1 MKRDVSFMNEDI
13 LRNIGTIARAL
24 DSISNIEFKKIQLEK
39 GQYLYLSRIFENP
52 GITQREISEL
62 LCVDK
67 TTTNR
72 AITRLIEKKLVIK
85 KDDPSNQKNKLLFA
99 TLTGEKLYTTL
110 RKESDYSTK
119 IALTGLS
126 VTEAEEL
133 NYLLLKMTKN
143 VVNNWNEVKKGY
155 KRVY

>member
-1 MKRDVSFMNEDI
+1 MKRDVTFMSEDI
-13 LRNIGTIARAL
+13 LRNIGTIARPL

-72 AITRLIEKKLVIK
+72 AITRLIEK
-85 KDDPSNQKNKLLFA
+85 
-99 TLTGEKLYTTL
+99 
-110 RKESDYSTK
+110 
-119 IALTGLS
+119 
-126 VTEAEEL
+126 
-133 NYLLLKMTKN
+133 
-143 VVNNWNEVKKGY
+143 NW
-155 KRVY
+155 